1 LRSSWHSLEDQHE
14 QDDDED
20 DDQEP
25 ASDIHFASPLLHPI
39 PGTGIA
45 PLGGRFRRKLLDGN
59 IYGSVVLVDEPLL
72 RPSLVAELTLR
83 SFSRFA
89 SCLVDVGVRIFV
101 LPAIGLVTIGASL
114 WSIGHDG
121 SSCPCRGWDALAD
134 AVDDVHDQA
143 DEQHDE
149 ENPDDGGFIDV
160 EVVIVYGFLKRE
172 VQIHFLPFFPRG
184 FDP

>member
-1 LRSSWHSLEDQHE
+1 MMTNKVPRPIYTLHLLYCTQS
-14 QDDDED
+14 
-20 DDQEP
+20 P
-25 ASDIHFASPLLHPI
+25 ARGFS
-39 PGTGIA
+39 
-45 PLGGRFRRKLLDGN
+45 PLGGRLLSLRQILDGN

-72 RPSLVAELTLR
+72 RPSLVTELALR
-83 SFSRFA
+83 SLPRFA
-89 SCLVDVGVRIFV
+89 SRLVDVGVRIFV

-149 ENPDDGGFIDV
+149 ENPDNRGFVDV
-160 EVVIVYGFLKRE
+160 EIVIVYGFLKRE